1 MAARAM
7 SGKKAPPPLL
17 LFLPGTG
24 ADPRFW
30 RPLGDLLPAEWEKVY
45 LGLPGLG
52 HQPADP
58 AVKGWSD
65 LVALVEARL
74 DGDRPADLL
83 AQSMGGAIAL
93 ELALRHPARVR
104 RIVLSVTAGG
114 LDVAS
119 LGARDWRPD
128 YRREYP
134 NAAAWLY
141 EVRRDFAADLHRV
154 AQPTLLLWGDADPI
168 SPVAVGRRLQ
178 SLLPNARLHIVP
190 GGEHDLVLARP
201 DAVADL
207 VSAGT
212 YLRVSA
218 PA

>member
-1 MAARAM
+1 MTPR
-7 SGKKAPPPLL
+7 L

-24 ADPRFW
+24 ADPGFW
-30 RPLGDLLPAEWEKVY
+30 RPLGDLLPAQWEKIY
-45 LGLPGLG
+45 FGWPGLG

-74 DGDRPADLL
+74 EGQPVDLL

-93 ELALRHPARVR
+93 EIALKHPAQVR
-104 RIVLSVTAGG
+104 RLVLSVTAGG

-119 LGARDWRPD
+119 LGASDWRPD

-134 NAAAWLY
+134 GAAQWVY
-141 EVRRDFAADLHRV
+141 DVRRDFTTELNRV
-154 AQPTLLLWGDADPI
+154 THPTLLLWGDADPI

-190 GGEHDLVLARP
+190 GGAHDLVQARA
-201 DAVADL
+201 DAVAEL
-207 VSAGT
+207 VRAHLS
-212 YLRVSA
+212 
-218 PA
+218 